1 MRRLRRLVHLVLLCP
16 FSKGLQ
22 VSGSRPGAAT
32 SGGAGRGMAR
42 VDGCTQV
49 HPNPFFL
56 LLLQEKFW
64 DSKLGTY
71 PAPGQSLRQLK
82 LGTVV
87 TLGQWRASSYLQKRP
102 LRSCFEVMGVRPL
115 GSSLWLPGSLEP
127 TGRSQHLPVQPRS
140 LCRAVLRMLED
151 AGGCLCLGAW
161 PPLDYFR

>member
-1 MRRLRRLVHLVLLCP
+1 M
-16 FSKGLQ
+16 
-22 VSGSRPGAAT
+22 
-32 SGGAGRGMAR
+32 
-42 VDGCTQV
+42 

-115 GSSLWLPGSLEP
+115 VA
-127 TGRSQHLPVQPRS
+127 R
-140 LCRAVLRMLED
+140 VLRAYRKEPALASPAKVSLQGRPED
-151 AGGCLCLGAW
+151 AGGCW
-161 PPLDYFR
+161 RMPLSGGLASLRLF